1 MKILTSNKIL
11 IFYIAIVLIGVFIN
25 LSAFY
30 FFMSSEPTGL
40 RLGAKDFNSGAYD
53 LTYHLLDEDDEQR
66 MTFSANIE
74 RKDLD
79 IAGEGQY
86 AVLLYQLN
94 GQAFRVSFNGE
105 NIGTVGDMKNGDSNI
120 WNSINYFYFDSNKIK
135 DDNILSIDMLC
146 LYDWGLSSKP
156 VYVLKTSELNQFLGN
171 AKYFT
176 EGINLTALGF
186 SIFGCII
193 VFMLYLISSPK
204 NKSFLYFSLALLFL
218 SFYTIDYTAVYSL
231 PINYLLYKKLIFGAL
246 YMAVSMASMGMYTFF
261 HRKSDLILSI
271 ITISGYIVIFI
282 FVRDIITFKAIYS
295 YYNLLITANLISWIK
310 TSRQNFSKTD
320 EAKMFLISNILLLL
334 CTFVDI
340 IMMMGGQLFS
350 LSTPFTYSF
359 VFSMT
364 SIILFFRIFVNKDH
378 QLKMV
383 NDAHK
388 LSYIASITDSMT
400 GLYNHRYLADVLR
413 NTAPPYS
420 VAMLDIDNF
429 KDINDSF
436 GHRFG
441 DAMIRFIA
449 HSLTS
454 HVRSTDIVFR
464 YGGDEFFIIFPKCS
478 AENAKEVVQKIQ
490 IKINENTLSFDG
502 KIVPVTFSGGVY
514 YVSKREEAESV
525 FDRVDDPLYRSK
537 KEGKNRITIFDTQE
551 ESNGQQL
558 S

>member
-94 GQAFRVSFNGE
+94 GQAFRFSFNGE

-231 PINYLLYKKLIFGAL
+231 PINYLLYKKLVFGAL

-271 ITISGYIVIFI
+271 ITISGYIVLFI
-282 FVRDIITFKAIYS
+282 FVRDIITF
-295 YYNLLITANLISWIK
+295 
-310 TSRQNFSKTD
+310 
-320 EAKMFLISNILLLL
+320 
-334 CTFVDI
+334 
-340 IMMMGGQLFS
+340 
-350 LSTPFTYSF
+350 
-359 VFSMT
+359 
-364 SIILFFRIFVNKDH
+364 
-378 QLKMV
+378 
-383 NDAHK
+383 
-388 LSYIASITDSMT
+388 
-400 GLYNHRYLADVLR
+400 
-413 NTAPPYS
+413 
-420 VAMLDIDNF
+420 
-429 KDINDSF
+429 
-436 GHRFG
+436 
-441 DAMIRFIA
+441 
-449 HSLTS
+449 
-454 HVRSTDIVFR
+454 
-464 YGGDEFFIIFPKCS
+464 
-478 AENAKEVVQKIQ
+478 
-490 IKINENTLSFDG
+490 
-502 KIVPVTFSGGVY
+502 
-514 YVSKREEAESV
+514 
-525 FDRVDDPLYRSK
+525 
-537 KEGKNRITIFDTQE
+537 
-551 ESNGQQL
+551 
-558 S
+558 

>member
-1 MKILTSNKIL
+1 MKHFKSHKIL
-11 IFYIAIVLIGVFIN
+11 IFYIAIILMGIFIN
-25 LSAFY
+25 LLGFC
-30 FFMSSEPTGL
+30 FFMSSEPAGL
-40 RLGAKDFNSGAYD
+40 KLKAKDFSSGLYD
-53 LTYHLLDEDDEQR
+53 LTYHLLDENDDQR
-66 MTFSANIE
+66 ITFNANIG
-74 RKDLD
+74 RQDLD

-94 GQAFRVSFNGE
+94 GQAFNVSFNGE
-105 NIGTVGDMKNGDSNI
+105 NIGTVGDIETGNSNI
-120 WNSINYFYFDSNKIK
+120 WNSVNYFYFDSSKIK
-135 DDNILSIDMLC
+135 DDNVLSIDMLC

-156 VYVLKTSELNQFLGN
+156 VYILKTSELNRFLGS

-176 EGINLTALGF
+176 EGINMTSLGF

-204 NKSFLYFSLALLFL
+204 NSSFLYFSLALLFL
-218 SFYTIDYTAVYSL
+218 GCFTLDYTVTYSL
-231 PINYLLYKKLIFGAL
+231 PFSYLLYKKLVFGAL
-246 YMAVSMASMGMYTFF
+246 YMAVSMASMGMYKFF

-271 ITISGYIVIFI
+271 ITISGYIIISI

-310 TSRQNFSKTD
+310 TSYKNFSKSE
-320 EAKMFLISNILLLL
+320 EAKMFFIANILLLL

-340 IMMMGGQLFS
+340 FMMMGGQLYS

-364 SIILFFRIFVNKDH
+364 SIILFFREFVNKDS
-378 QLKMV
+378 QIKMV

-388 LSYIASITDSMT
+388 ESYLASITDSMT
-400 GLYNHRYLADVLR
+400 GLYNHRYLSDVLR
-413 NTAPPYS
+413 KTAPPYS

-441 DAMIRFIA
+441 DAMIRFVA
-449 HSLTS
+449 HSMTS
-454 HVRSTDIVFR
+454 HVRSTDVVFR

-490 IKINENTLSFDG
+490 IKINENTLSYDDEV
-502 KIVPVTFSGGVY
+502 VPITFSGGIY
-514 YVSKREEAESV
+514 YVSKLEEAESV

-537 KEGKNRITIFDTQE
+537 KEGKNRITIFDAQE
-551 ESNGQQL
+551 EPNSQQI